1 MIKDIDDN
9 YESIQNKFLQ
19 NVIKI
24 EEDDVDIFADADSD
38 SNADESVVMS
48 DD

>member
-19 NVIKI
+19 NFIKI
-24 EEDDVDIFADADSD
+24 EEDDVDIFAD
-38 SNADESVVMS
+38 ESVVMS

>member
-24 EEDDVDIFADADSD
+24 EEDDVDIFAD
-38 SNADESVVMS
+38 ESVVMS